1 MKVGE
6 DACRAIYFGYNPLK
20 GSRNCYDEREQL
32 RRWIDKNLP
41 DGTHSLPPSDYA
53 AKVSNL
59 QIILN
64 QLDKIVYKGGKG
76 TKEVHSLIYTGRL
89 FVNMEVT

>member
-1 MKVGE
+1 MGP
-6 DACRAIYFGYNPLK
+6 ILFLHPIM
-20 GSRNCYDEREQL
+20 QQ
-32 RRWIDKNLP
+32 
-41 DGTHSLPPSDYA
+41 
-53 AKVSNL
+53 KVSNL